1 MSGGLRAADRVRRRH
16 GLTRVAPGSWRGGL
30 LGGAATASG
39 IALTATSGWLIVRAA
54 ERPVILTLLT
64 AIVAVRA
71 FGMARPVF
79 RYWERLVSH
88 DAALGL
94 LAQRR
99 TDTYRALVPLT
110 PARLGRRRRSDVLGG
125 VVDDLTDEVDAQVRV
140 TVPVVST
147 AVAGGLVVGLTTA
160 LSPPVGAALAVL
172 AAAVVV
178 SCVMAARLES
188 RSLPELL
195 AARAEVA
202 RVAALTTSQADQLQ
216 AVAGWPTAL
225 RWLDEAQAVLA
236 ATTRRVSRGRALSS
250 AAFLVSVG
258 ATVVWVAR
266 TVSDLDASGP
276 VQALLVLTP
285 VAVAD
290 AVAPLVDAMRAHAR
304 ARAAATRV
312 AHLLDLEPAVATQPV
327 PTPIVPSPIVPTPHV
342 PTDAR
347 LGEARPGEVE
357 RATHAATP
365 DIEVRGLTASWT
377 GARRDLGPIDL
388 HLPAGSRVVVTGAN
402 GSGKSTLLAVLAR
415 HLDPAGGAVTWNG
428 RDVTTLPLEQV
439 RAAVAV
445 VDDDPHVFA
454 GSLRANLLLAA
465 PDADDAELTAGLVR
479 AGLGPFLA
487 GLPDGLDT
495 VLGATGRGVS
505 GGERARIGVARAVLS
520 GRPVVLLDEPVAHL
534 DPPTARAVVADLLAD
549 GALEPNRTIVMV
561 THRADGLDL
570 FDRVVTLTAPRR
582 TLAPS

>member
-1 MSGGLRAADRVRRRH
+1 MSGGPRAADRVRRRH

-30 LGGAATASG
+30 LGGVATASG

-250 AAFLVSVG
+250 AAFLLSVG

-266 TVSDLDASGP
+266 TVPDLDASGP

-327 PTPIVPSPIVPTPHV
+327 PTPLVPTPHV
-342 PTDAR
+342 STD
-347 LGEARPGEVE
+347 ARPGEAE

-428 RDVTTLPLEQV
+428 RNVTTLPLEQV

-487 GLPDGLDT
+487 SLPDGLDT